1 MSLWAYG
8 ALKSCLERLR
18 NNKNTSENQ
27 VFMKVA
33 WSQWHILLKDFGIV
47 GSVVVRGQMDT
58 SVVAVTDPRQC
69 WDF

>member
-1 MSLWAYG
+1 M
-8 ALKSCLERLR
+8 
-18 NNKNTSENQ
+18 SENQ

-69 WDF
+69 